1 MTTIADGKALS
12 EKIYEEIKNEISK
25 HQKKPTLAVI
35 ITNDNE
41 AGKVYVR
48 NKQRACEKTGINS
61 ITINFEANVTEN
73 EILKKINEL
82 NNNLLPIIA
91 HVIIFFI

>member
-12 EKIYEEIKNEISK
+12 EKIYEEIKNEVSK
-25 HQKKPTLAVI
+25 LQKKPTLAVI

-61 ITINFEANVTEN
+61 TTINFEANVTEH
-73 EILKKINEL
+73 EILEKIEDL
-82 NNNLLPIIA
+82 NNDNDVDAIL
-91 HVIIFFI
+91 V